1 MLMPRKTK
9 YRKVQKGRM
18 RGLSKGAR
26 TVMFGEFGLQA
37 QEPAWLSAQ
46 QLESVRV
53 TLSRKLKKEGTFFL
67 RAFPDKPITK
77 KPAETRMG
85 KGKGAVEKWVAVV
98 KRGRVICEING
109 MDETEARELLKLA
122 AYKLPLR
129 TKFVKKGQEITFE
142 RGILNDEN
150 R

>member
-18 RGLSKGAR
+18 RGRSKGAR

-37 QEPAWLSAQ
+37 QEPSFVTAQ
-46 QLESVRV
+46 QLEAVRV
-53 TLSRKLKKEGTFFL
+53 TLSRKLKKEGSFFL

-98 KRGRVICEING
+98 KRGRVICEIVG
-109 MDETEARELLKLA
+109 VDETTARELLKLA
-122 AYKLPLR
+122 AYKLPVK
-129 TKFVKKGQEITFE
+129 TKFVKKGQEVT
-142 RGILNDEN
+142 L
-150 R
+150 

>member
-26 TVMFGEFGLQA
+26 TVLFGEFGLQA

-53 TLSRKLKKEGTFFL
+53 TLSRKLKKEGSFFL

-98 KRGRVICEING
+98 KRGRVICEIVG